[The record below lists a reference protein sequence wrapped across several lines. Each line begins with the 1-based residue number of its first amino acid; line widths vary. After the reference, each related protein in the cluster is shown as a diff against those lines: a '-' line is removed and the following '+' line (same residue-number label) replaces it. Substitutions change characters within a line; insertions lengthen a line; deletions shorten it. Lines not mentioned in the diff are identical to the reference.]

1 MSSLT
6 TKAFWKATAERA
18 VRTFAQGTLGAI
30 SADGIGILDVDWGEA
45 FGIGGLAAV
54 LAVLTAIAA
63 SGSGTEGPGI
73 TETVVTA
80 ASTAARADRA
90 AAPPTGPTTR

>member
-6 TKAFWKATAERA
+6 TAAFWKATAERA

-54 LAVLTAIAA
+54 LAVLTAVAA
-63 SGSGTEGPGI
+63 GGSGTEGPGL
-73 TETVVTA
+73 TETVVTP
-80 ASTAARADRA
+80 AARTS
-90 AAPPTGPTTR
+90 APPAGPATF